1 MATVVGG
8 GTPGSPGGSEERPTA
23 PTRRAVPL
31 RAPRPRGTGPEL
43 AATPLV
49 VRRREEE
56 ETVVTFPALVWKEFL
71 AGLAAFIFLL
81 AVSIQVNAPLL
92 SRANTA
98 ITPNPAKAPWYFV
111 GLQELL
117 ERFPPVMAGVAFP
130 SFVIIFM
137 LLTPYLDRNPS
148 RRPQDRKVAIA
159 LFTIYLCLAVSFV
172 VIGVFFRGLAFN
184 WDWTR
189 ILGHPG
195 VKPAV

>member
-1 MATVVGG
+1 MATVVG
-8 GTPGSPGGSEERPTA
+8 GTPGSPGGSDQRPPA
-23 PTRRAVPL
+23 PRRTAVPV
-31 RAPRPRGTGPEL
+31 RTPRPRGTGPEL

-71 AGLAAFIFLL
+71 AGLAAFVFLL
-81 AVSIQVNAPLL
+81 GVSIQVNAPLL
-92 SRANTA
+92 QRANTA

>member
-1 MATVVGG
+1 MATVVEGG
-8 GTPGSPGGSEERPTA
+8 RD
-23 PTRRAVPL
+23 
-31 RAPRPRGTGPEL
+31 PRGSGSVTPRSQAPVPGPEL
-43 AATPLV
+43 ASTPLV
-49 VRRREEE
+49 IRRREDE
-56 ETVVTFPALVWKEFL
+56 ETVVTFPYLVWREFL
-71 AGLAAFIFLL
+71 AGLSAFVFLL
-81 AVSIQVNAPLL
+81 LVSIQVNAPLL
-92 SRANTA
+92 QKANVS

-117 ERFPPVMAGVAFP
+117 ERFPPIMAGVAFP

-148 RRPQDRKVAIA
+148 RRPQDRKVAIG

-189 ILGHPG
+189 ILGHQIG
-195 VKPAV
+195 RAHV